1 LTYPV
6 KYHDIG
12 YREDIRDKEE
22 DARSTGFQVNNAKA
36 SRSIF
41 FSYEIF
47 AYFNFELLPS
57 FSIVSIS
64 MTQLDAIRTKISL
77 YNN

>member
-22 DARSTGFQVNNAKA
+22 DARSTGFQVNNTMA
-36 SRSIF
+36 SR
-41 FSYEIF
+41 SYEIF
-47 AYFNFELLPS
+47 AYFNFEFLSS

-64 MTQLDAIRTKISL
+64 RFGC
-77 YNN
+77 N

>member
-1 LTYPV
+1 MTYPV

-22 DARSTGFQVNNAKA
+22 DARSTGFQVNNTMA
-36 SRSIF
+36 SRS
-41 FSYEIF
+41 SEIF
-47 AYFNFELLPS
+47 AYFNFEFLSS
-57 FSIVSIS
+57 FSIVSISRS